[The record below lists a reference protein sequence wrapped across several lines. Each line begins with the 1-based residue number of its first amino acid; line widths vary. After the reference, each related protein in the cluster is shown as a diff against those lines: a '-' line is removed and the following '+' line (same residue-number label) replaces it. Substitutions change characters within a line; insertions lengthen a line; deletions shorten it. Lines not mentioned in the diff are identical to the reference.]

1 MCWLNIVSSE
11 LFFYSIKTWLI
22 KNSTYPQYKLL
33 NCLLSK
39 KTWIYKDII
48 KIGEK
53 ASRLLSCFMYIIL
66 KEIETLIQLTLQSP
80 ELTKNQKVIRFGRI
94 IHHIWIKWIILVK
107 KNLKILIKSF
117 YRIKLMIL
125 GIDKKN
131 RKYEW

>member
-1 MCWLNIVSSE
+1 
-11 LFFYSIKTWLI
+11 
-22 KNSTYPQYKLL
+22 
-33 NCLLSK
+33 
-39 KTWIYKDII
+39 
-48 KIGEK
+48 
-53 ASRLLSCFMYIIL
+53 MYIIL

-131 RKYEW
+131 RKYE

>member
-1 MCWLNIVSSE
+1 
-11 LFFYSIKTWLI
+11 
-22 KNSTYPQYKLL
+22 
-33 NCLLSK
+33 
-39 KTWIYKDII
+39 
-48 KIGEK
+48 
-53 ASRLLSCFMYIIL
+53 MYIIL

-125 GIDKKN
+125 GIDKKIEN
-131 RKYEW
+131 MNDN